1 VSPSKIGGGSELEV
15 NGGVRICFTLI
26 NYQKKII
33 REDETI
39 VSVNENE
46 RRKVS
51 YVVAAIVLFVE
62 VKNERK

>member
-1 VSPSKIGGGSELEV
+1 LEV

>member
-26 NYQKKII
+26 NYEKKV
-33 REDETI
+33 REDEAI

-46 RRKVS
+46 RRS
-51 YVVAAIVLFVE
+51 ILLSCCHCFVC
-62 VKNERK
+62 